1 LRLELKKRTISP
13 KNNETKKFTNIII
26 KLVIE
31 NNKIIW
37 SCSNRLSNIIFNN
50 LNTFSVISDPQV
62 GGGFP

>member
-13 KNNETKKFTNIII
+13 KNNETKTFTNIII